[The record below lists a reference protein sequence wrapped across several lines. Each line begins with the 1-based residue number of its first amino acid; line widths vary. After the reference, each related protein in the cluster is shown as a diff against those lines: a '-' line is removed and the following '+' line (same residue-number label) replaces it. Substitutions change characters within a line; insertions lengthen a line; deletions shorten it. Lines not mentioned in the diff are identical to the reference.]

1 MTPRL
6 YTEWD
11 DNTIINFLK
20 DTAVRHN
27 PRTVKNSKPK
37 WTEEEKTIRRWFI
50 LDLFRRGQ
58 SKIKINHLLQTSLE
72 ISYSTANKYIKD
84 ALEYLTES
92 NEETIENMRNT
103 ARERLEGIIQTCVE
117 THRMKEAISALDQLN
132 KINGL
137 YVQNV
142 EVKADTT
149 MTFNFGE

>member
-1 MTPRL
+1 MEPRL

-11 DNTIINFLK
+11 DETIINFLK
-20 DTAVRHN
+20 EVVVSHH
-27 PRTVKNSKPK
+27 PRTCKNTKSK
-37 WTEEEKTIRRWFI
+37 WTDEEVTIRRWFI
-50 LDLFRRGQ
+50 LELFRRGM
-58 SKIKINHLLQTSLE
+58 SKIKINHFLQTALN
-72 ISYSTANKYIKD
+72 ISYDTAKKYINDVLK
-84 ALEYLTES
+84 YLTET

-103 ARERLEGIIQTCVE
+103 ARERLEGIIQSCVE
-117 THRMKEAISALDQLN
+117 RGRMKEAISALDQLN